1 MSYQQ
6 IYINQDNLKFIHESY
21 IDQIKALE
29 LFFKDAC
36 PSTINK
42 NVVKFGGGTALSIYY
57 FQHRLSFDIDL
68 FLTDQQYLSYFSPK
82 HWIED
87 TTNFDGRH
95 YIDTHNHIGVISA
108 NNIKVDI
115 LVDSSSSSLLIDSSK
130 NIFSF
135 DIRVESIED
144 ILAKKIVFRKK
155 DNKARDIFDI
165 AVAISKDDTVIDSL
179 LNNERITHE
188 DLKIFLNALENINM
202 KKYQI
207 DIVMVEPIGEYITLG
222 NEAPEFIVKHL
233 KSRIF
238 VPKTSY

>member
-6 IYINQDNLKFIHESY
+6 IYINQDNLKFIHENY
-21 IDQIKALE
+21 TEQIKALE
-29 LFFKDAC
+29 LFFKDAF

-42 NVVKFGGGTALSIYY
+42 NVLKFGGGTALSIYY

-68 FLTDQQYLSYFSPK
+68 FLIDQQYLSYFSPK

-87 TTNFDGRH
+87 TDNFDDRH
-95 YIDTHNHIGVISA
+95 YIDAHNHISVVSA

-115 LVDSSSSSLLIDSSK
+115 LVDSSSNSLLIDTSK

-135 DIRVESIED
+135 DIRIESIED

-165 AVAISKDDTVIDSL
+165 AVAISKDDNIINNL
-179 LNNERITHE
+179 LSNERITQE
-188 DLKIFLNALENINM
+188 DLGIFLNALENINM
-202 KKYQI
+202 QKYKI
-207 DIVMVEPIGEYITLG
+207 AIELVEPID
-222 NEAPEFIVKHL
+222 EFIVLANKAPQFIIEHIR
-233 KSRIF
+233 SRI
-238 VPKTSY
+238 K

>member
-6 IYINQDNLKFIHESY
+6 IYINQNNLNFIHENY
-21 IDQIKALE
+21 TEQIEAFE
-29 LFFKDAC
+29 LFFKDAFA
-36 PSTINK
+36 STLDK
-42 NVVKFGGGTALSIYY
+42 NVIKFGGGTALSIYY

-68 FLTDQQYLSYFSPK
+68 FLIDQQYLSYFSPK

-87 TTNFDGRH
+87 TGNFDDRH
-95 YIDTHNHIGVISA
+95 YIDAHNHIGVVSA

-130 NIFSF
+130 KIFSF
-135 DIRVESIED
+135 NIRVESIED

-179 LNNERITHE
+179 LSNERITQE
-188 DLKIFLNALENINM
+188 DLKIFLQALENINM
-202 KKYQI
+202 QKYQI
-207 DIVMVEPIGEYITLG
+207 DIEIVEPISEYVTLG
-222 NEAPEFIVKHL
+222 NEAPAFIIKHL
-233 KSRIF
+233 KSR
-238 VPKTSY
+238 VK

>member
-6 IYINQDNLKFIHESY
+6 IYINQDNLKFIHENY
-21 IDQIKALE
+21 TEQIEALE
-29 LFFKDAC
+29 LFFKDAF

-42 NVVKFGGGTALSIYY
+42 NVLKFGGGTALSIYY

-87 TTNFDGRH
+87 TDNFDDRH
-95 YIDTHNHIGVISA
+95 YIDTHNHIGVVSA

-115 LVDSSSSSLLIDSSK
+115 LVDSSSNSLLIDTSK
-130 NIFSF
+130 DIFSF

-165 AVAISKDDTVIDSL
+165 AVAISKDNNIIDNL
-179 LNNERITHE
+179 LSNEKITQE
-188 DLKIFLNALENINM
+188 DLGIFLNALENINM

-207 DIVMVEPIGEYITLG
+207 AIELVEPIGEYIVLA
-222 NEAPEFIVKHL
+222 NEAPQFIIEHIR
-233 KSRIF
+233 SRIN
-238 VPKTSY
+238 

>member
-6 IYINQDNLKFIHESY
+6 IYINQDNLKFIHENY
-21 IDQIKALE
+21 TEQIVALE
-29 LFFKDAC
+29 LFFKDAF

-42 NVVKFGGGTALSIYY
+42 NVLKFGGGTALSIYY

-87 TTNFDGRH
+87 TDNFDDRH
-95 YIDTHNHIGVISA
+95 YIDTHNHIGVVSA

-115 LVDSSSSSLLIDSSK
+115 LVDSSSNSLLIDTSK
-130 NIFSF
+130 DIFSF

-165 AVAISKDDTVIDSL
+165 AVAISKDNNIIDNL
-179 LNNERITHE
+179 LSNEKITQE
-188 DLKIFLNALENINM
+188 DLGIFLNALENINM

-207 DIVMVEPIGEYITLG
+207 AIELVEPIGEYIVLA
-222 NEAPEFIVKHL
+222 NEAPQFIIEHIR
-233 KSRIF
+233 SRIN
-238 VPKTSY
+238 

>member
-6 IYINQDNLKFIHESY
+6 IYINQNNLKFINENYS
-21 IDQIKALE
+21 DQIKALE
-29 LFFKDAC
+29 LFFKDAF
-36 PSTINK
+36 PSTIDK
-42 NVVKFGGGTALSIYY
+42 SVIKFGGGTALSIYY

-87 TTNFDGRH
+87 TSDFDGNH

-115 LVDSSSSSLLIDSSK
+115 LVDSSSDSLLIDRSK
-130 NIFSF
+130 DIFSF

-165 AVAISKDDTVIDSL
+165 AVAISKNNNIIDNL
-179 LNNERITHE
+179 LSNERINQE

-202 KKYQI
+202 QKYQI
-207 DIVMVEPIGEYITLG
+207 DIELVEPIGEYSALG
-222 NEAPEFIVKHL
+222 NEAPKFISDHI
-233 KSRIF
+233 KSRIQEVF
-238 VPKTSY
+238 

>member
-1 MSYQQ
+1 M
-6 IYINQDNLKFIHESY
+6 L
-21 IDQIKALE
+21 
-29 LFFKDAC
+29 
-36 PSTINK
+36 
-42 NVVKFGGGTALSIYY
+42 KFGGGTALSIYY

-87 TTNFDGRH
+87 TDNFDDRH
-95 YIDTHNHIGVISA
+95 YIDTHNHIGVVSA

-115 LVDSSSSSLLIDSSK
+115 LVDSSSNSLLIDTSK
-130 NIFSF
+130 DIFSF

-165 AVAISKDDTVIDSL
+165 AVAISKDNNIIDNL
-179 LNNERITHE
+179 LSNEKITQE
-188 DLKIFLNALENINM
+188 DLGIFLNALENINM

-207 DIVMVEPIGEYITLG
+207 AIELVEPIGEYIVLA
-222 NEAPEFIVKHL
+222 NEAPQFIIEHIR
-233 KSRIF
+233 SRIN
-238 VPKTSY
+238 

>member
-6 IYINQDNLKFIHESY
+6 IYINKDNLDFIHENY
-21 IDQIKALE
+21 KEQIKALE

-36 PSTINK
+36 PSIIDR

-68 FLTDQQYLSYFSPK
+68 FLTDQQLLSYFSPK

-87 TTNFDGRH
+87 TSNFDGSH
-95 YIDTHNHIGVISA
+95 YIDTHNHIGVVSA

-115 LVDSSSSSLLIDSSK
+115 LVDSSSDSILIDTSK
-130 NIFSF
+130 DIFSF

-165 AVAISKDDTVIDSL
+165 AVAISKDNTIIDNL
-179 LNNERITHE
+179 LNSEKITQQ
-188 DLKIFLNALENINM
+188 DLAIFFNALQNINM
-202 KKYQI
+202 QKYQI
-207 DIVMVEPIGEYITLG
+207 EIELVEPIGEYISLATD
-222 NEAPEFIVKHL
+222 APQFIVEHIKN
-233 KSRIF
+233 KIN
-238 VPKTSY
+238 

>member
-6 IYINQDNLKFIHESY
+6 IYINKDTLKFINENYS
-21 IDQIKALE
+21 DQIKALE
-29 LFFKDAC
+29 LFFKDAF
-36 PSTINK
+36 PSTIDK
-42 NVVKFGGGTALSIYY
+42 NIIKFGGGTALSIYY

-87 TTNFDGRH
+87 TNTFDATH

-115 LVDSSSSSLLIDSSK
+115 LVDSSSDSLLIDTSK
-130 NIFSF
+130 DIFSF

-165 AVAISKDDTVIDSL
+165 AVAISNNDNIIDNL
-179 LNNERITHE
+179 LSNERIHQE

-202 KKYQI
+202 QKYQI
-207 DIVMVEPIGEYITLG
+207 DIELVEPIGEYFALG
-222 NEAPEFIVKHL
+222 NEAPQFIIEYL
-233 KSRIF
+233 KSRLQ
-238 VPKTSY
+238 

>member
-6 IYINQDNLKFIHESY
+6 IYINQDNLKFIHENY
-21 IDQIKALE
+21 TEQIEALE
-29 LFFKDAC
+29 LFFKDAF

-42 NVVKFGGGTALSIYY
+42 NVLKFGGGTALSIYY

-87 TTNFDGRH
+87 TDNFDERH
-95 YIDTHNHIGVISA
+95 YIDTHNHIAVVSA

-115 LVDSSSSSLLIDSSK
+115 LVDSSSNSLLIDTSK

-144 ILAKKIVFRKK
+144 ILAKKIIFRKK

-165 AVAISKDDTVIDSL
+165 AVAISKDNNIIDNL
-179 LNNERITHE
+179 LTNEKITQE
-188 DLKIFLNALENINM
+188 DLGIFLNALENINM
-202 KKYQI
+202 QKYKI
-207 DIVMVEPIGEYITLG
+207 AIELVEPIGEYIVLA
-222 NEAPEFIVKHL
+222 NEAPQFIIEHIR
-233 KSRIF
+233 SRIN
-238 VPKTSY
+238 